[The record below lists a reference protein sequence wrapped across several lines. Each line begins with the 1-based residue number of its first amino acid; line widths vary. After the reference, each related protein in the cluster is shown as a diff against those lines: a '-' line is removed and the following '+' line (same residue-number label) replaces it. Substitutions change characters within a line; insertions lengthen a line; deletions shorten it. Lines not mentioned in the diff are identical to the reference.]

1 MSWFLDIKSA
11 VDVLAITRARNG
23 LINGRVKALREQ
35 ARLSQAELA
44 RALDVSPAL
53 VSRWESLERRPGA
66 AAAERLDRL
75 IVILENA
82 VR

>member
-1 MSWFLDIKSA
+1 M
-11 VDVLAITRARNG
+11 LAITRARNG

-66 AAAERLDRL
+66 AAAARLDRL